1 MPGMHS
7 LPKPRTKIPPYSWI
21 QSWFLVLGAHMQGIH
36 GNMIPK
42 PRFNLRVWWNLGSWI
57 LGFGGE
63 NAFLACRMHSSPK
76 PRFSL
81 RVWWNLGSWFLGF
94 GEECIPH
101 TFFHIPCVFRLT
113 LLRFISNSLSIVVA
127 SRTDSSIILLCLLP
141 RHGDDECVRN
151 RVFGR
156 WQRTGRYWEMF
167 QKHWLQPKEKY
178 LN

>member
-1 MPGMHS
+1 MS
-7 LPKPRTKIPPYSWI
+7 LGFGEECVLHARNAFSPKTKKPRTKIPPYSWI

-42 PRFNLRVWWNLGSWI
+42 PRF
-57 LGFGGE
+57 
-63 NAFLACRMHSSPK
+63 
-76 PRFSL
+76 SL
-81 RVWWNLGSWFLGF
+81 RVWWNLGSWLLGF

-127 SRTDSSIILLCLLP
+127 SKTDSSIILLCLLP
-141 RHGDDECVRN
+141 RHGDHECVRN

-156 WQRTGRYWEMF
+156 CQRTGRYWEMF